1 MIHNHLHIV
10 DIIVCSAHGITCPPQ
25 IVELLLDNGAHIDLR
40 NAHGQRPT
48 SMMRNVPEC
57 QINPL
62 RYTTL
67 RCLAAAAVTKH
78 GLRYVNA
85 FDFVLNIFKLKE
97 IWMKC

>member
-1 MIHNHLHIV
+1 M
-10 DIIVCSAHGITCPPQ
+10 SSQ

-48 SMMRNVPEC
+48 SMMRNIPEC

-78 GLRYVNA
+78 GLR
-85 FDFVLNIFKLKE
+85 
-97 IWMKC
+97 